1 MNAGQGADEFLG
13 GYSTYLADFLSEPDQ
28 SWSQKELS
36 EDTRLAK
43 LGEVESALHQPRT
56 SYSPDP
62 AYSEVYDKIPFSTW
76 TEKYGRSDIG
86 LTLAEN
92 VNERTR
98 ELMRTKW
105 HPLNSAL
112 YTWYKCHLPN
122 LLLTCIGDRTEMS
135 NSIEGRTPFLDH
147 QVVEYVNGVPP
158 SLKIKYEPGTDKL
171 VEKAILREASRP
183 FITDEL
189 YRRKKQVSG
198 SNCILLQRP
207 STDHMLLQPY
217 ASPVVHPVG
226 GPLHRLMCQLVTR
239 ENIEALGFLDWSRV
253 NGMLERAFDRQD
265 KALMGVI
272 FVIAQ
277 WVILSKRFKMP
288 SMSESRSL
296 F

>member
-1 MNAGQGADEFLG
+1 MNAGQGADEYLG

-28 SWSQKELS
+28 SWSRKELS
-36 EDTRLAK
+36 EDKRLEK
-43 LGEVESALHQPRT
+43 LGEVESALHKPRM
-56 SYSPDP
+56 SYSPAP
-62 AYSEVYDKIPFSTW
+62 AYSEVYDKIPFLTW
-76 TEKYGRSDIG
+76 TEQYGRSDIG

-92 VNERTR
+92 VDERTR

-158 SLKIKYEPGTDKL
+158 SLKIKYERGTDKL

-189 YRRKKQVSG
+189 YRRKKQVSAG
-198 SNCILLQRP
+198 
-207 STDHMLLQPY
+207 
-217 ASPVVHPVG
+217 
-226 GPLHRLMCQLVTR
+226 
-239 ENIEALGFLDWSRV
+239 
-253 NGMLERAFDRQD
+253 
-265 KALMGVI
+265 K
-272 FVIAQ
+272 
-277 WVILSKRFKMP
+277 
-288 SMSESRSL
+288 
-296 F
+296 